1 MLSTDVVTDGMP
13 KQCPGASLLRRRWA
27 LEYGIAILST
37 AMHTST
43 HPKQDERGRQVL
55 IAAPTTPTPVANWLD
70 PALVATVIPG
80 GPLPPELNGI
90 AFSPWRTAP
99 QDDIAWSAV
108 AGQEDA
114 DIDEPDFVPAPG
126 KRVAAGVVVIEDD
139 GRVWVVHPSNAF
151 GGYPATFPKGT
162 KDPGVPLRA
171 TAIREA
177 WEESGLRVVLTG
189 FLADLTRSRSRT
201 RYYLGRRVGG
211 CPSDMGWESQ
221 AVSLVPRALLHTVLV
236 NPNDA
241 PLVALLQA

>member
-1 MLSTDVVTDGMP
+1 MLQREAVAV
-13 KQCPGASLLRRRWA
+13 
-27 LEYGIAILST
+27 LEYGVAT
-37 AMHTST
+37 PATDMHTPI
-43 HPKQDERGRQVL
+43 HPKRDEHGRQVA
-55 IAAPTTPTPVANWLD
+55 IASPTTPTPVASWGD

-90 AFSPWRTAP
+90 TFSPWRAAP

-108 AGQEDA
+108 AGQEDV
-114 DIDEPDFVPAPG
+114 DIDEPEFVPAPG
-126 KRVAAGVVVIEDD
+126 KRVAAGVVVAEDD
-139 GRVWVVHPSNAF
+139 GRVWVVHPSNGF
-151 GGYPATFPKGT
+151 GGYPATFPKGS

-221 AVSLVPRALLHTVLV
+221 AVSLLPRAYLDRVLV

-241 PLVALLQA
+241 PLVAWLQA